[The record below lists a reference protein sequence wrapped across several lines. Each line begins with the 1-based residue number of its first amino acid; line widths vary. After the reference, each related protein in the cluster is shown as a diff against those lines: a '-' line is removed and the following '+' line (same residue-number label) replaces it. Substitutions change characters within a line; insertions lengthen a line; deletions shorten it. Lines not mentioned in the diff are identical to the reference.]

1 MPICE
6 HFVFTAAKIG
16 INEGYQIIAKSE
28 KISNNITQK
37 LQGYLFPLGVDLNEF
52 KKSKS
57 LVIID
62 RNTIVYSIVK
72 NIGVGY
78 DGRKGTL
85 YNHSFVINKS
95 EFQKIGFDSRVFD
108 RYFIENYN
116 IRGKL
121 PPIKLEETRTSPNF
135 ELLKKINQKILR
147 SILQA
152 LLKKSKVALVDTND
166 TELIQ
171 NVLAL
176 LPPSLRLISFSTM
189 VYQPD
194 IQYKYSFIQIPTVIQ
209 KKLNK
214 EFVLINSDL
223 TDKEKIE
230 VDESL
235 EILLDIVDRNDKK
248 TLEKI
253 HEDCERVSLQSSQVK
268 HIKITEIFDES
279 EFVKLAKSNDFQNF
293 ERKVKNLYSTKEF
306 NEIIPS
312 TIVQITKKI
321 RKIIKKELKKKKD
334 KKKEIPDS
342 ESIISTIKIL
352 LDSMNYLKSYK
363 TKELTKLLQADVPL
377 QIDKL
382 QEMLTEYFPRKKEQ
396 RYAFDG
402 FNYMKTIYEQASQYY
417 WNVVSMFIW
426 GKK

>member
-16 INEGYQIIAKSE
+16 INEGYQIVAKSE
-28 KISNNITQK
+28 KISNSITQK

-135 ELLKKINQKILR
+135 ELLKKMNQKILR
-147 SILQA
+147 IILQA

-235 EILLDIVDRNDKK
+235 EVLLDIVERNDKK

-342 ESIISTIKIL
+342 ESLISTIKIL

-382 QEMLTEYFPRKKEQ
+382 QEMLAEYFPRKKEQ

-417 WNVVSMFIW
+417 WNVVSMFLW

>member
-16 INEGYQIIAKSE
+16 INEGYQIVAKSE

-116 IRGKL
+116 IRDKL

-135 ELLKKINQKILR
+135 ELLKKMNQKILR
-147 SILQA
+147 IILQA

-214 EFVLINSDL
+214 EFVLINSNL
-223 TDKEKIE
+223 ADKEKIE

-253 HEDCERVSLQSSQVK
+253 HEDCEKVSLQSSQVK

-306 NEIIPS
+306 NEIMPS

-382 QEMLTEYFPRKKEQ
+382 QEMLAEYFPRKKEQ
-396 RYAFDG
+396 RYTFDG

-417 WNVVSMFIW
+417 WNVVSMFLW

>member
-1 MPICE
+1 MPTCE

-16 INEGYQIIAKSE
+16 INEGYQIVAKSE

-62 RNTIVYSIVK
+62 RNIIVYSIVK
-72 NIGVGY
+72 NIGIGY

-95 EFQKIGFDSRVFD
+95 EFQKCGFDSRIFD
-108 RYFIENYN
+108 QYFIENYN

-121 PPIKLEETRTSPNF
+121 PPIKLEETHTFPNF
-135 ELLKKINQKILR
+135 ELLKNMNQKTLKI
-147 SILQA
+147 ILQT
-152 LLKKSKVALVDTND
+152 LFKKSKVALVDTNNI
-166 TELIQ
+166 ELIQ

-176 LPPSLRLISFSTM
+176 LPPSLRLVPFSTI

-194 IQYKYSFIQIPTVIQ
+194 IQYKYNFIQIPTSIQ

-214 EFVLINSDL
+214 EFFLINPNFI
-223 TDKEKIE
+223 DKEKIE

-235 EILLDIVDRNDKK
+235 DLLLDIVDKKDKK

-253 HEDCERVSLQSSQVK
+253 HEDYEKISLQSSQVK
-268 HIKITEIFDES
+268 HIAITEIFNES

-306 NEIIPS
+306 NEMMPS
-312 TIVQITKKI
+312 TIIKITKKI

-342 ESIISTIKIL
+342 ESIISIIKIL
-352 LDSMNYLKSYK
+352 LDAMNYLKSYK

-396 RYAFDG
+396 HYVFDG
-402 FNYMKTIYEQASQYY
+402 FKYVKMMYEQASQYY
-417 WNVVSMFIW
+417 WNVVSMFLMS
-426 GKK
+426 KK